1 MKVCGIIVLA
11 AVACGP
17 AVAQVQKT
25 PQVPQV
31 PQLPEQDRVL
41 SRQIFKEFIETN
53 SEDSDG
59 SVTAVSQL
67 ARKELLRAGFAPEDL
82 ILAGPNDRKQNLVVR
97 YHGAPGSQLKPILII
112 CHEDVVEA
120 RRSDWSTDPYT
131 FVEKDGYFYGR
142 GTQDMKDA
150 DADVVASFI
159 RLKREGYVPNRD
171 IILALTADEEGGKSN
186 GVSWLLKNRPE
197 LIQAAFVIN
206 PDGEGPTL
214 HDGKATELLVEAT
227 EKTYADYRVTAT
239 NPGGHSSEPRP
250 DNAIYELMHA
260 LLKLEATPFPVE
272 LNNVSRSQLEQ
283 MAKVSSPETAATIQG
298 ILKTPPDPQA
308 IADFSKSPE
317 GNATLRTTCVAT
329 LLEGGRA
336 PNALPAVATA
346 NVNCRILPGHSQEET
361 RKTLVGIFD
370 NPKLTVEYMADDGTI
385 SPTAPARES
394 LPPPPLRADVLDPLK
409 QVTAQMWPGIVI
421 IPSMEIGASDSV
433 YTNMAGLPS
442 YGIGGAAID
451 DNGNRMHGRDER
463 LGVESYYNSVEFFYL
478 YLKALTK

>member
-1 MKVCGIIVLA
+1 MKVCGVITLA
-11 AVACGP
+11 AVVCGT
-17 AVAQVQKT
+17 AVAQVQKA
-25 PQVPQV
+25 

-53 SEDSDG
+53 SQDSDG
-59 SVTAVSQL
+59 SVTAVSLL
-67 ARKELLRAGFAPEDL
+67 ARKELLKAGFAPEDL

-97 YHGAPGSQLKPILII
+97 YRGAPGSKLKPILII

-120 RRSDWSTDPYT
+120 RRADWSTDPYT

-150 DADVVASFI
+150 DADVVSTFV
-159 RLKREGYVPNRD
+159 RLKREGYIPNRD

-197 LIQAAFVIN
+197 LIQAEFVIN

-214 HDGKATELLVEAT
+214 QDGKATELLVEAT
-227 EKTYADYRVTAT
+227 EKTYADYRITAT

-272 LNNVSRSQLEQ
+272 LNNVSRSELEA

-298 ILKTPPDPQA
+298 ILKTPPDPKA
-308 IADFSKSPE
+308 IADFSQVPE

-329 LLEGGRA
+329 MLEGGRA

-361 RKTLVGIFD
+361 RKTLIGIFD
-370 NPKLTVEYMADDGTI
+370 NPKLTVEYMADDRTLN
-385 SPTAPARES
+385 PTAPDRES
-394 LPPPPLRADVLDPLK
+394 LPPPPLRADVFDPLK

-478 YLKALTK
+478 YLKALTT